1 MKKLLL
7 FAVLIAGSSI
17 EAHAANFAVIT
28 SPPTMVNLL
37 ALIIAGVAVGGS
49 FQVLSLVR
57 GGQLSKSWQLFTA
70 GFAVL
75 ALSQVA
81 KALNTFEIVAIPE
94 YLVPTCFAVMGA
106 LFLYGVILTTRTL
119 R

>member
-7 FAVLIAGSSI
+7 LTVILASSAI

-37 ALIIAGVAVGGS
+37 VLIIAGISLGGS
-49 FQVLSLVR
+49 FKVLALVR

-75 ALSQVA
+75 ALSQIA
-81 KALNTFEIVAIPE
+81 NALDTFEIMAVPE
-94 YLVPTCFAVMGA
+94 YLVPTCIAIMGA